1 MLTSSTN
8 ADTAVGAIIRL
19 TQSWAISL
27 AAENKSPRTI
37 GGYTETLGQFV
48 TFLTERGMPLTV
60 AAIRREHVETYLVDV
75 LTRHRPSS
83 AATRY
88 EGLRI
93 FFAWLR
99 EEGEITESPM
109 RNMKPPVVPEEP
121 PDVLSGDEVRRLLKV
136 CSGSTFAD

>member
-27 AAENKSPRTI
+27 SAENRSPRTI

-60 AAIRREHVETYLVDV
+60 AAIRREHVETYLIDV
-75 LTRHRPSS
+75 LTRHRPSTRGHALQGPPHLLRV
-83 AATRY
+83 AARGGRDHRVAHAQH
-88 EGLRI
+88 E
-93 FFAWLR
+93 A
-99 EEGEITESPM
+99 
-109 RNMKPPVVPEEP
+109 PVVPEEP
-121 PDVLSGDEVRRLLKV
+121 PT
-136 CSGSTFAD
+136 C